1 MPTLAERS
9 RGFGPVG
16 LLTWLVLLLGDILL
30 IPLRGLL
37 VLAWARW
44 TETPWRDLGFVR
56 PRSWVRTVVVGV
68 VAGFLLKLFMKS
80 VAMPLMGADPVN
92 QAFHYLTGNK
102 AALPGMLWAVTAG
115 AGFGEETFFRGFL
128 FERLTKLF
136 GSSRPATVAIVLIT
150 SAIFAIVHYPGQ
162 KLPGVQQAFVVGLV
176 IATIYAS
183 TRQIWLPMILHAAF
197 DVTAVG
203 MIYWNLERTVAGWF
217 FH

>member
-16 LLTWLVLLLGDILL
+16 LLTWLVLLLGDVLL

-136 GSSRPATVAIVLIT
+136 GSSRLATVAIVLIT
-150 SAIFAIVHYPGQ
+150 SAFFAIVHYPGQ

-203 MIYWNLERTVAGWF
+203 LIYWNLERTVAGWF

>member
-16 LLTWLVLLLGDILL
+16 LLTWLVILLGNALFV
-30 IPLRGLL
+30 PLSALL

-44 TETPWRDLGFVR
+44 SATPWRDLGFVR
-56 PRSWVRTVVVGV
+56 PRSWLRTVVVGV
-68 VAGFLLKLFMKS
+68 VAGVVLKLLMKS
-80 VAMPLMGADPVN
+80 VVMPLMGADPVN
-92 QAFHYLTGNK
+92 QAFRWLTGNT
-102 AALPGMLWAVTAG
+102 AALPGMLFAVIIG

-128 FERLTKLF
+128 FERFTKLF
-136 GSSRPATVAIVLIT
+136 GSSRAATVAIVLIT
-150 SAIFAIVHYPGQ
+150 TAFFAIVHYPGQ
-162 KLPGVQQAFVVGLV
+162 KLPGVQQAFIVGLV
-176 IATIYAS
+176 VATLYAS

-203 MIYWNLERTVAGWF
+203 MIYWDLERDVAGWF

>member
-16 LLTWLVLLLGDILL
+16 LLTWLVLLLGDILF

-102 AALPGMLWAVTAG
+102 AALPGMMWAVTAG
-115 AGFGEETFFRGFL
+115 AGFGEEAFFRGFL

-136 GSSRPATVAIVLIT
+136 GSSRAATVAIVLIT
-150 SAIFAIVHYPGQ
+150 SAFFAIVHYPGQ
-162 KLPGVQQAFVVGLV
+162 RLPGVQQAFVVGLV
-176 IATIYAS
+176 IATIYAY
-183 TRQIWLPMILHAAF
+183 TREIWLPMILHAAF
-197 DVTAVG
+197 DVTAVW
-203 MIYWNLERTVAGWF
+203 MIYWNLERNVAGWF

>member
-16 LLTWLVLLLGDILL
+16 LLTWLVLLLGDVLL

-115 AGFGEETFFRGFL
+115 AGFGEETFFRAFL

-150 SAIFAIVHYPGQ
+150 SAFFAIVHYPGQ

-203 MIYWNLERTVAGWF
+203 LIYWNLERTVAGWF